1 MKLHY
6 DKKIQSSALS
16 RFENHS
22 HTEKPYLSKELLFLD
37 HLETKYYRFFFICH
51 FHKTAIL
58 MEKDTESCSIM
69 SEEFMQ
75 LLKQLK
81 TVLHEMHYL
90 RSSYVI

>member
-1 MKLHY
+1 
-6 DKKIQSSALS
+6 
-16 RFENHS
+16 
-22 HTEKPYLSKELLFLD
+22 
-37 HLETKYYRFFFICH
+37 
-51 FHKTAIL
+51 

-81 TVLHEMHYL
+81 TVLYEMHYL